1 MTISK
6 IKVKIVDIYNS
17 LLSLLPPRLAN
28 QLIWVDR
35 DVNWSISIYEGNN
48 FSNLQP
54 SSVIKNPA
62 ICRKDVTDAFT
73 AFVADPFM
81 VRVQDDWL
89 MFFEIFNQKK
99 DRGEIAF
106 ARSKDGYKWNYQHI
120 ILSEDFHLSYPYVFE
135 FESNWY
141 MIPESC
147 EANSVRLYK
156 ATNFPDRWEL
166 VSEIL
171 VGSRFVDASILHFE
185 GVWWLFVGVEPTK
198 GVSCNMLKLYYADN
212 LLDRWVEHP
221 MSPIVSNNS
230 EISRPAGRIRQLDG
244 RPIRFAQDCTVTYG
258 HNVSAIQ
265 IESLTK
271 DRYVEAKI
279 QPDLPKG
286 TRREDDYLFELGT
299 MPSNKVGMHH
309 LDFIMLD
316 DSHCQ
321 ACVDCR

>member
-1 MTISK
+1 MNISK
-6 IKVKIVDIYNS
+6 IKVKIVETYNY
-17 LLSLLPPRLAN
+17 LLSLLPARLAN

-35 DVNWSISIYEGNN
+35 DVNWSISIYEGSN
-48 FSNLQP
+48 FLNLQP
-54 SSVIKNPA
+54 TSAIKNPA
-62 ICRKDVTDAFT
+62 ISRKDVTDTFT

-89 MFFEIFNQKK
+89 MFFEIFNQQK

-106 ARSKDGYKWNYQHI
+106 ARSKDGYKWHYQRI
-120 ILSEDFHLSYPYVFE
+120 ILSEGFHLSYPYIFE

-171 VGSRFVDASILHFE
+171 VGSRFVDASILSFE
-185 GVWWLFVGVEPTK
+185 GVWWLFVGVEPTE
-198 GVSCNMLKLYYADN
+198 GTSCNMLRLYYADN

-221 MSPIVSNNS
+221 MSPIVSNDS
-230 EISRPAGRIRQLDG
+230 KVSRPAGRIRQIDG
-244 RPIRFAQDCTVTYG
+244 KLVRFAQDCSVTYG
-258 HNVSAIQ
+258 YNVAAIQ

-271 DRYVEAKI
+271 DHYLESKI
-279 QPDLPKG
+279 LHD
-286 TRREDDYLFELGT
+286 RDYLFELGT
-299 MPSNKVGMHH
+299 RSFNRIGMHH
-309 LDFIMLD
+309 LDFIMSD